1 MRKMKNCSM
10 PWRLLIA
17 VAILLMIGTYLLLRW
32 YWSIAI
38 GDAELYFLGLRDAD
52 AAIVRSSGE
61 VLVIDTGAPD
71 DEAFVLG
78 RLAELG
84 IEKVDILILSHP
96 DKDHIGNAKAI
107 VERYPVG
114 MILMPDVQKGSE
126 LEAELMA
133 AIVDKKIP
141 VEKPLSGRSDL
152 RFGSCQLEIFSGRKD
167 EYRQI
172 NDASLVTIL
181 HCSGRRVFFGG
192 DIENKRMEELLLEK
206 LPTCDV
212 VKLPHHGKDETLS
225 ASLLRILRPQLCVVT
240 ADTVGVAIRAELE
253 QQNCFVWYTPQGELG
268 LTIEKGEL
276 RRMEI
281 DE

>member
-1 MRKMKNCSM
+1 MKKRKNFFL
-10 PWRLLIA
+10 PWRVLTATVVLLLIA
-17 VAILLMIGTYLLLRW
+17 GYLLLRW
-32 YWSIAI
+32 YCGVSS
-38 GDAELYFLGLRDAD
+38 GDAELYFFGLRDAD
-52 AAIVRSSGE
+52 AAIVRSSGQ
-61 VLVIDTGAPD
+61 VLMIDTGAPN
-71 DEAFVLG
+71 DEAAVLG
-78 RLAELG
+78 RITELG

-96 DKDHIGNAKAI
+96 DKDHMGNAKAI
-107 VERYPVG
+107 LERYPVG

-126 LEAELMA
+126 LETELMT
-133 AIVDKKIP
+133 AIADKKIP
-141 VEKPLSGRSDL
+141 VEKPMPGRSEL
-152 RFGSCQLEIFSGRKD
+152 RFGSCQLELLSGRKD

-225 ASLLRILRPQLCVVT
+225 ASLLRILHPQLSVAT
-240 ADTVGVAIRAELE
+240 ADTVGVSILAELE
-253 QQNCFVWYTPQGELG
+253 QQNCPVWYTPQGELE
-268 LTIEKGEL
+268 LTIQNGEI
-276 RRMEI
+276 RRRGT